1 MDYTKS
7 ATVIQTQFFI
17 RWQNLLKIL
26 NNIAPSIPNTADSR
40 VFILLINK
48 INSNCIAA
56 ISLILKNFIN
66 EGFMIFRSAIET
78 TIYAKYLKLYPNE
91 QKHFLEKSL
100 AIKIKYQLGLYKD
113 LRTFPR
119 LRKIIEL
126 QQNIEN
132 NIKEFIRNNEI
143 LNKKFPQSIINF
155 TDKEIQTLDNFFQ
168 KQRLGSQ
175 NVYILLKEIQKIE
188 PKFANTKYNLHDVFY
203 HFYDENSTILHGNLY
218 YWNDQP
224 TLDKYNLL
232 IISSHLIRI
241 LTSIED
247 IIKDKLSPTI
257 REDLK
262 QEIKKLIEL
271 ESKIDLFSTSFPAC

>member
-1 MDYTKS
+1 M
-7 ATVIQTQFFI
+7 
-17 RWQNLLKIL
+17 
-26 NNIAPSIPNTADSR
+26 
-40 VFILLINK
+40 
-48 INSNCIAA
+48 
-56 ISLILKNFIN
+56 
-66 EGFMIFRSAIET
+66 
-78 TIYAKYLKLYPNE
+78 
-91 QKHFLEKSL
+91 
-100 AIKIKYQLGLYKD
+100 
-113 LRTFPR
+113 
-119 LRKIIEL
+119 
-126 QQNIEN
+126 
-132 NIKEFIRNNEI
+132 
-143 LNKKFPQSIINF
+143 
-155 TDKEIQTLDNFFQ
+155 
-168 KQRLGSQ
+168 
-175 NVYILLKEIQKIE
+175 
-188 PKFANTKYNLHDVFY
+188 FY